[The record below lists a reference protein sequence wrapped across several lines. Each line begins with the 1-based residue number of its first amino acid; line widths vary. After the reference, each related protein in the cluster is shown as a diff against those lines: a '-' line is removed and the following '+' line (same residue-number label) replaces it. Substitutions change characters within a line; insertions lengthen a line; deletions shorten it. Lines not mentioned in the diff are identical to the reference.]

1 MIRIQ
6 FKVAR
11 MELSNLLLNMMNTLI
26 INKGRV
32 MVVLWLIKWHRLILA
47 LIVLP

>member
-6 FKVAR
+6 FNVAR

-32 MVVLWLIKWHRLILA
+32 MGVLRLQKLYRLILA
-47 LIVLP
+47 LLVLP